1 MMAGIRR
8 VGAKFWGLA
17 VMLALPWLGC
27 SESFGPNE
35 PFSLEFAP
43 FAAPS
48 IVSGDTLR
56 DIDGNAIPL
65 QATVY
70 NNRGTPIEDAEVSFI
85 VVDTSGAISV
95 DPATGFMVASG
106 TARGTVRVV
115 ASVGALQSSPRI
127 IEIVPVPVRAERF
140 GTTDTL
146 RFSFSN
152 PALNTSA
159 PLEVRVARDSA
170 NAGVPAYLVRFRL
183 ADITDTVAVRLVDDG
198 TRRSPLDPS
207 GVTHADTT
215 ETAGT
220 RIGVAGRRIRLTPGA
235 TIDPALDSIVVF
247 ADVRHRGVHVTG
259 SPVRLVLY
267 VKQRSTTTTP

>member
-1 MMAGIRR
+1 MHRAARAR
-8 VGAKFWGLA
+8 ELA
-17 VMLALPWLGC
+17 AALAIALAFPWLAC
-27 SESFGPNE
+27 SDALGPNE

-43 FAAPS
+43 IPAPS

-70 NNRGTPIEDAEVSFI
+70 NSRGAELEDAEVSFV
-85 VVDTSGAISV
+85 VVDTSGAITL
-95 DPATGFMVASG
+95 DPATGHIVATG
-106 TARGTVRVV
+106 ARRGTVRVV
-115 ASVGALQSSPRI
+115 ASVGALQSSPRT
-127 IEIVPVPVRAERF
+127 IEIVPMPSAVARF

-146 RFSFSN
+146 RYSFSN

-159 PLEVRVARDSA
+159 PLEVRVTRDSA
-170 NAGVPAYLVRFRL
+170 NAGVPLYLVRFRL
-183 ADITDTVAVRLVDDG
+183 ANPADTIVARIVDEA

-207 GVTHADTT
+207 GAMHVDTT
-215 ETAGT
+215 ESSGT
-220 RIGVAGRRIRLTPGA
+220 RAGVAGRRIRLTPGISLG
-235 TIDPALDSIVVF
+235 TPLDSIVVL

-267 VKQRSTTTTP
+267 VKPITTTTP